1 MTKIQ
6 WDKTGERMFR
16 TGTKNG
22 VLYPYDSTK
31 TGEGQHPYSPG
42 VAWNGLTGVTESPSG
57 AEATKLWADD
67 MNYLNLYSA
76 EELGVTINAYMYPD
90 EFGECDGSAGIQILA
105 PAFSTTSTYAVG
117 DEVSYEG
124 NNYRCKTAIETAG
137 PWDATKWTLLPKTP
151 NLFVGQQTRKTFGF
165 CYRTAI
171 GNDTDGQDHGY
182 ELHLIYG
189 MKASPSER
197 SFETI
202 NDSPN
207 AITFSWTCTTTPIN
221 CTINGVTYK
230 PTALITVPSIGQ
242 STAGLKALEDA
253 LYGTENSDAY
263 LPLPEEVYALLAT
276 QPSQQGAG

>member
-22 VLYPYDSTK
+22 VLYPYDSSK
-31 TGEGQHPYSPG
+31 TGAGEHPYSPG

-76 EELGVTINAYMYPD
+76 EELSVAINAYMYPD
-90 EFGECDGSAGIQILA
+90 EFGECDGSAGVQVLA

-137 PWDATKWTLLPKTP
+137 AWDSSKWTLLPKTP

-242 STAGLKALEDA
+242 SAAGLKALEDA

-263 LPLPEEVYALLAT
+263 LPLPDEVYTLLAT
-276 QPSQQGAG
+276 QPSQQGQG